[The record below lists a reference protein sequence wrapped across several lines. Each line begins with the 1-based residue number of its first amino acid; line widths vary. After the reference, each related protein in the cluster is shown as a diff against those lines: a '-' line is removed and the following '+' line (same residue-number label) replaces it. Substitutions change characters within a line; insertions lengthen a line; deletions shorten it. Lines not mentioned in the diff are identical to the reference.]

1 MAFTTPCSLK
11 PHPRSMVIRTLT
23 LHHDGRGLGG
33 RELTQHP
40 RLITGTVLGLQ
51 AWGTR
56 CPGRRLSASAAH

>member
-33 RELTQHP
+33 GSSPSIH
-40 RLITGTVLGLQ
+40 VL
-51 AWGTR
+51 
-56 CPGRRLSASAAH
+56 